1 MAENQY
7 YGTGRRK
14 SSAARVFI
22 KPGNGKIVIN
32 QRSLEQYFGRETARM
47 VVRQPLELVDMVE
60 KLDLYITVKGG
71 GISGQAGAIRH
82 GITRALMEYDESL
95 RSELRKAGFV
105 TRDARQVERKKVGL
119 RKARRRPQFSKRSL
133 VSASAEL
140 NLRKNPLRRVFLCIL
155 AAKIHGNVL
164 IATSFSPFP
173 ASTHHKGRKIW

>member
-119 RKARRRPQFSKRSL
+119 RKARRRPQFSKRQLFSAFGRL
-133 VSASAEL
+133 RLAKKPASAGFFMA
-140 NLRKNPLRRVFLCIL
+140 KSGVIL
-155 AAKIHGNVL
+155 
-164 IATSFSPFP
+164 
-173 ASTHHKGRKIW
+173 